1 MGKIIKDKVLR
12 VFWNNSDNY
21 AIGHL
26 IKVLDNNC
34 HKFVLETYASNL
46 VRGIHWYHCKPFN
59 PADFN
64 IAKDLKEYE
73 K

>member
-1 MGKIIKDKVLR
+1 MLCI
-12 VFWNNSDNY
+12 FWNNYSDNY

-26 IKVLDNNC
+26 LKVLDNTC
-34 HKFVLETYASNL
+34 HKFVSETYGNNQI
-46 VRGIHWYHCKPFN
+46 REIHWYQCRPLN

-64 IAKDLKEYE
+64 IALDLKEYE